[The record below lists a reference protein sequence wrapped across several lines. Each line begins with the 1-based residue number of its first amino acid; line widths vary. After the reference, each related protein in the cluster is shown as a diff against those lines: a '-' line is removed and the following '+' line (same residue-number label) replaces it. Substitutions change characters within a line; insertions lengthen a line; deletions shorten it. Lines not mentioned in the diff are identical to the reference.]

1 MAANAGAIRA
11 GGAYVEIFAK
21 DGAFQQAMTRVQNKL
36 KAVGT
41 AMRQMGTNLSLGGA
55 ALGAPFV
62 IAARE
67 AANFTLAMAQVRAN
81 TNATEAQFAK
91 LNAAA
96 RQMGVQMG
104 QSPTEVANAMNELAK
119 AGVNA
124 DGVIA
129 GIGPVLALAAA
140 DNMELAR
147 AVEVVIGTM
156 SQFGLATSDFGSIA
170 DRLQAAA
177 NASVTSVDLIG
188 ESLSYVGPQAQAAG
202 QSLDDVLAAMGAL
215 AQGGIRGSM
224 AGTQLA
230 RVLEAM
236 TSEEAKFNAL
246 GVSVRDATGNLR
258 PFMDVIRDLGG
269 ATAGMNNADRLA
281 AFMDIFDIRGARA
294 AITLSNLGGEFARI
308 MGEIRNSAGAAS
320 GKAAQVL
327 DSFGGAVKRL
337 GALFADLKIATITSM
352 GETATAT
359 VNGLGRMLQVVT
371 MFIERN
377 PQLAATVAAVAG
389 GMLGL
394 GVAAIAGGMALQV
407 MSRGASLIAAG
418 VRLLPALF
426 TPTGLAVATFAAGV
440 TAAIVIGRQLSPT
453 FRRETDAIGAALSRL
468 DFGAAFGLLQ
478 ANMNIVLTQIYA
490 GWDMVFQNIRNLV
503 TNAAAFIGDTL
514 AEGLDRF
521 MGLFGADI
529 LTLQSGFQKL
539 GLYFRAAFDW
549 DFAVN
554 GLRAA
559 LKEVDSEIARA
570 RGRAP
575 TADSRAAERNAARG
589 TAVDARAAATAKNA
603 QGWADTIEEMR
614 KDAERARLRAEGV
627 ASGTAEAA
635 APAGAAAV
643 AAADRGVMPISPT
656 AADTAGGTGAAGGR
670 SVGTFG
676 SGEGLGIGPELNTL
690 EDSSR
695 ETAVNTAQMVQQLAN
710 RQELEDQIAALR
722 AKAAGGALDA
732 MPNPDAL
739 DPARRTAPG
748 VMPDTANI
756 EAQIAALQQ
765 QLATGAVAGSP
776 AATAVGAVRAAMPA
790 APVAAGSVVAT
801 AAPPAVERAAGGVA
815 AGMQVFEELRRLG
828 QITSDGLKAV
838 VAAVQ
843 QGTAATQANGAIL
856 RVIANNTARTGETF
870 A

>member
-1 MAANAGAIRA
+1 MAASAGAVRA
-11 GGAYVEIFAK
+11 GGAFVEIFAE

-36 KAVGT
+36 EAVGT

-67 AANFTLAMAQVRAN
+67 AAAFTLSMAQVRAN
-81 TNATEAQFAK
+81 TKATEDQFAK

-104 QSPTEVANAMNELAK
+104 QSPTEVASAMNELAK
-119 AGVNA
+119 AGLNA
-124 DGVIA
+124 DGVISA
-129 GIGPVLALAAA
+129 IGPVLALAAA

-236 TSEEAKFNAL
+236 TSEEAKFNKL

-269 ATAGMNNADRLA
+269 ATAGMNNADRLQT
-281 AFMDIFDIRGARA
+281 FMDIFDIRGSRA

-308 MGEIRNSAGAAS
+308 MGEIQNSTGAAT

-337 GALFADLKIATITSM
+337 GAVFADLKIATITSM

-359 VNGLGRMLQVVT
+359 VNGLGQMLQVVT
-371 MFIERN
+371 MFVQRN
-377 PQLAATVAAVAG
+377 PELVATVAAVAG
-389 GMLGL
+389 GMLTL
-394 GVAAIAGGMALQV
+394 GVAAIAGGIALQAA
-407 MSRGASLIAAG
+407 SRGVGVLTAA

-426 TPTGLAVATFAAGV
+426 TPAGLAVTTFAAGV
-440 TAAIVIGRQLSPT
+440 AAAIVIGRQLSPS
-453 FRRETDAIGAALSRL
+453 FRRETDAIGAALARL
-468 DFGAAFGLLQ
+468 DLTSAFGVMQ
-478 ANMNIVLTQIYA
+478 ANMNIVLTQIAA
-490 GWDMVFQNIRNLV
+490 GWDMMFQRISAGV
-503 TNAAAFIGDTL
+503 TNTAAFIGNKLT
-514 AEGLDRF
+514 EGLDRF

-559 LKEVDSEIARA
+559 LKEVDTQIAQA
-570 RGRAP
+570 RQRAP
-575 TADSRAAERNAARG
+575 TAD
-589 TAVDARAAATAKNA
+589 ARAASRDTSLGDAAAGRFADDRKNA
-603 QGWADTIEEMR
+603 AAWEATINEMR
-614 KDAERARLRAEGV
+614 KDADRARDKANGIVRGSIDA
-627 ASGTAEAA
+627 TAAGSAA
-635 APAGAAAV
+635 AAAA
-643 AAADRGVMPISPT
+643 AGSGVMPISP
-656 AADTAGGTGAAGGR
+656 AAAETAGGPGAAGGR

-676 SGEGLGIGPELNTL
+676 TGEGLGIGPELNTL
-690 EDSSR
+690 EDSSKA
-695 ETAVNTAQMVQQLAN
+695 TADNTAKMVEQLAN
-710 RQELEDQIAALR
+710 RQEIEAQIAALR
-722 AKAAGGALDA
+722 AKAAGSALDA
-732 MPNPDAL
+732 MPNPSAL
-739 DPARRTAPG
+739 DPARRTEPG
-748 VMPDTANI
+748 VMPATAEI

-765 QLATGAVAGSP
+765 QLAGGAVAGSP
-776 AATAVGAVRAAMPA
+776 AAMAAGAVRAAIPS
-790 APVAAGSVVAT
+790 APVATGSAVA
-801 AAPPAVERAAGGVA
+801 AAATPAVEKAAGGVA
-815 AGMQVFEELRRLG
+815 AGMQVFEELRRLS
-828 QITSDGLKAV
+828 QVTSDGLKAV
-838 VAAVQ
+838 VQAVA
-843 QGTAATQANGAIL
+843 QGTAATVANGKILQAI
-856 RVIANNTARTGETF
+856 ATNTARTGETF

>member
-1 MAANAGAIRA
+1 MAAGAGAVRA

-67 AANFTLAMAQVRAN
+67 AANFTLSMAQVRAN
-81 TNATEAQFAK
+81 TKATEDQFAK

-156 SQFGLATSDFGSIA
+156 SQFGLSTGDFGSIA

-224 AGTQLA
+224 AGTQMA

-236 TSEEAKFNAL
+236 SSEEAKFNAL

-258 PFMDVIRDLGG
+258 PFMDVLRDMGA
-269 ATAGMNNADRLA
+269 ATAGMTNTDRVA

-294 AITLSNLGGEFARI
+294 ALTLSQLGGEFARI
-308 MGEIRNSAGAAS
+308 MGEIQTSAGAAS

-327 DSFGGAVKRL
+327 DSFGGAVRRL
-337 GALFADLKIATITSM
+337 GAVFADLKIATITSM

-377 PQLAATVAAVAG
+377 PQLVATVAAVAG

-394 GVAAIAGGMALQV
+394 GAAAIVGGVGLQV
-407 MSRGASLIAAG
+407 MSKGASLIAAG

-426 TPTGLAVATFAAGV
+426 TPAGLAVATFAAGV
-440 TAAIVIGRQLSPT
+440 GAAIVIGRQLSPS

-468 DFGAAFGLLQ
+468 DFGAAWGLMQ
-478 ANMNIVLTQIYA
+478 ANMNIVLTRIVA
-490 GWDMVFQNIRNLV
+490 GWDMAFRDVRTLV
-503 TNAAAFIGDTL
+503 TNAAAFIGDKL

-539 GLYFRAAFDW
+539 GLYFQAAFDW
-549 DFAVN
+549 NFAIN
-554 GLRAA
+554 GLRKAIKA
-559 LKEVDSEIARA
+559 VDAETARA
-570 RGRAP
+570 RERAP
-575 TADSRAAERNAARG
+575 TADARAADRDAARG
-589 TAVDARAAATAKNA
+589 AAAANRQAADDRNA
-603 QGWADTIEEMR
+603 QGWFDTIEEMQR
-614 KDAERARLRAEGV
+614 DADRARDRANGV
-627 ASGTAEAA
+627 VRGSIEATTA
-635 APAGAAAV
+635 AGAAAA
-643 AAADRGVMPISPT
+643 AAADRGVMPVGAT
-656 AADTAGGTGAAGGR
+656 AADQAGAGAGGGR

-695 ETAVNTAQMVQQLAN
+695 ETAANTAQMVQQLAN
-710 RQELEDQIAALR
+710 RGEIEDQIAALQQQAAR
-722 AKAAGGALDA
+722 ATLDA
-732 MPNPDAL
+732 MPLVDAV
-739 DPARRTAPG
+739 DPARRTADG
-748 VMPDTANI
+748 AVLPDTAAI
-756 EAQIAALQQ
+756 EAKIAALQQ

-776 AATAVGAVRAAMPA
+776 AVGAMGDVRAGVGAMG
-790 APVAAGSVVAT
+790 AGSVVSAA
-801 AAPPAVERAAGGVA
+801 AAPEISRQAGGVQ
-815 AGMQVFEELRRLG
+815 AGMNFVSEIQKLA
-828 QITSDGLKAV
+828 QISSEGFKAV
-838 VAAVQ
+838 VAGIAATTAAVQ
-843 QGTAATQANGAIL
+843 TNGNIL
-856 RVIANNTARTGETF
+856 KKIADNTARVGETF

>member
-1 MAANAGAIRA
+1 MAAGAGAVRA

-67 AANFTLAMAQVRAN
+67 AANFTLSMAQVRAD
-81 TNATEAQFAK
+81 TRATEDQFAK
-91 LNAAA
+91 LNSAA
-96 RQMGVQMG
+96 RRLGVEMG
-104 QSPTEVANAMNELAK
+104 QSPTDVANAMSQLAR
-119 AGVNA
+119 AGMDA

-129 GIGPVLALAAA
+129 GIAPVLALAAA

-156 SQFGLATSDFGSIA
+156 SQFGMSTSDFGSIA
-170 DRLQAAA
+170 DRLQATAT
-177 NASVTSVDLIG
+177 ASVTSVDLIG

-236 TSEEAKFNAL
+236 TSEEGKFNKL

-308 MGEIRNSAGAAS
+308 MSEIQNSAGAAS
-320 GKAAQVL
+320 SKAAQVL

-337 GALFADLKIATITSM
+337 GAIFADLKIATITSM

-377 PQLAATVAAVAG
+377 PQLVATVAAVAG

-394 GVAAIAGGMALQV
+394 GAAAIVGGIGLQV
-407 MSRGASLIAAG
+407 MSKGASLIAAG

-426 TPTGLAVATFAAGV
+426 TPAGLAAAVFASGV
-440 TAAIVIGRQLSPT
+440 TAAIVIGRELSPS
-453 FRRETDAIGAALSRL
+453 FRRETNSIAQALSQL
-468 DFGAAFGLLQ
+468 DLTTAWEL
-478 ANMNIVLTQIYA
+478 MNINVAIVLTRLAKRVSDALGDIRKMFADA
-490 GWDMVFQNIRNLV
+490 GKYISETFSAALEAVGLGSGGTFESKLPAAKKPKATGPTWD
-503 TNAAAFIGDTL
+503 DTL
-514 AEGLDRF
+514 TE
-521 MGLFGADI
+521 
-529 LTLQSGFQKL
+529 
-539 GLYFRAAFDW
+539 
-549 DFAVN
+549 
-554 GLRAA
+554 LRN
-559 LKEVDSEIARA
+559 
-570 RGRAP
+570 
-575 TADSRAAERNAARG
+575 ERER
-589 TAVDARAAATAKNA
+589 
-603 QGWADTIEEMR
+603 I
-614 KDAERARLRAEGV
+614 RARLTPK
-627 ASGTAEAA
+627 SD
-635 APAGAAAV
+635 APAGQQGAAAAAAV
-643 AAADRGVMPISPT
+643 NRGVMPVGPVPG
-656 AADTAGGTGAAGGR
+656 DVAGSGAGGGR

-690 EDSSR
+690 EDSSKA
-695 ETAVNTAQMVQQLAN
+695 TAENTAQMVQQLAN
-710 RQELEDQIAALR
+710 RDELEAQIAALR

-739 DPARRTAPG
+739 DPARRTAAG
-748 VMPDTANI
+748 AMPDTTEI

-776 AATAVGAVRAAMPA
+776 AAAAAGAMRAALPA
-790 APVAAGSVVAT
+790 AGPMPAGSV
-801 AAPPAVERAAGGVA
+801 AASASAPAIERQASGVQ
-815 AGMQVFEELRRLG
+815 AGMQVFEELRRLS
-828 QITSDGLKAV
+828 QVTSDGLKAV
-838 VAAVQ
+838 VQAVA
-843 QGTAATQANGAIL
+843 QGTAATVANGQIL
-856 RVIANNTARTGETF
+856 RVIAANTARAGETF

>member
-1 MAANAGAIRA
+1 MAAGAGAVRA

-67 AANFTLAMAQVRAN
+67 AANFTLSMAQVRAN
-81 TNATEAQFAK
+81 TKATEDQFAK

-156 SQFGLATSDFGSIA
+156 SQFGLSTGDFGSIA

-308 MGEIRNSAGAAS
+308 MGEIQNSAGAAS

-327 DSFGGAVKRL
+327 DSFGGAVRRL

-377 PQLAATVAAVAG
+377 PQLVATVAAVAG

-394 GVAAIAGGMALQV
+394 GAAAIVGGIGLQV
-407 MSRGASLIAAG
+407 MSKGASLIAAG

-426 TPTGLAVATFAAGV
+426 TPAGLAAAVFASGV

-478 ANMNIVLTQIYA
+478 ANMNIVLTRIVA
-490 GWDMVFQNIRNLV
+490 GWDMAFRDIRTLV
-503 TNAAAFIGDTL
+503 TNAAAFIGDKL
-514 AEGLDRF
+514 ADGLDRF

-539 GLYFRAAFDW
+539 GLYFQAAFDW
-549 DFAVN
+549 NFAIN
-554 GLRAA
+554 GLRRA
-559 LKEVDSEIARA
+559 LKEVDAEVARA
-570 RGRAP
+570 RERAP
-575 TADSRAAERNAARG
+575 TADARAADRDAARG
-589 TAVDARAAATAKNA
+589 AAAGKRQAADDKNA
-603 QGWADTIEEMR
+603 QGWLDTIAEMQ
-614 KDAERARLRAEGV
+614 KDADRARDRANGV
-627 ASGTAEAA
+627 VRGSIEATAAG
-635 APAGAAAV
+635 GAAA
-643 AAADRGVMPISPT
+643 AAAVDRGVMPVGAT
-656 AADTAGGTGAAGGR
+656 ADDKAGAAGGSR

-690 EDSSR
+690 EDSSKA
-695 ETAVNTAQMVQQLAN
+695 TAENTAQMVQQLAN
-710 RQELEDQIAALR
+710 RDEIEAQIAALR

-748 VMPDTANI
+748 VMPDTAEI

-765 QLATGAVAGSP
+765 QLAMGAVAGSP
-776 AATAVGAVRAAMPA
+776 AATAMGAVRTALPA
-790 APVAAGSVVAT
+790 VGPATGGSVAAGAS
-801 AAPPAVERAAGGVA
+801 APAIERQAGGVQ
-815 AGMQVFEELRRLG
+815 AGMQVFEELRRLS
-828 QITSDGLKAV
+828 QVTSDGLNAV
-838 VAAVQ
+838 VQAVA
-843 QGTAATQANGAIL
+843 QGTAATVANGQIL
-856 RVIANNTARTGETF
+856 KVIANNTARTGETF